1 MVDARDPDL
10 RGLTV
15 AELRKVVHDE
25 VERANLFGRLAYS
38 VAEFAAATGYGR
50 STIDEAIARGDLV
63 ASYANKKGVIDV
75 DEGRR
80 WIKSLPHE
88 PPK

>member
-1 MVDARDPDL
+1 MVAAGGDDL
-10 RGLTV
+10 HRLTV
-15 AELRKVVHDE
+15 ADLRKVVHDE
-25 VERANLFGRLAYS
+25 VEQVTMLGRLAYS

-50 STIDEAIARGDLV
+50 STIDEAIARGDLI
-63 ASYANKKGVIDV
+63 ASYANKKGVIDI

-88 PPK
+88 PPR